1 MREPERLA
9 ISRVLGLVAL
19 ITTLVVTPWASFDP
33 INVPKLAVIA
43 VGGAMCLGFLLLNR
57 RLLFMP
63 GIRLVSIISV
73 LFIADLVLVL
83 LLSGTNFNQG
93 FFGTVGRLTGFV
105 GYLSLASLLLAGV
118 IAASVEVLKH
128 FSIMILAAG
137 AASIIYGLIQAAGMD
152 PIKWSNPYSPVIGF
166 IGNPN
171 FQSSLVALI
180 SVMALALLFSGQLKI
195 YFKIGLA
202 LFIFLA
208 VYVISQ
214 TDAQQGYFVF
224 AIGITVIG
232 LVYVYKS
239 KLKTLTPPLI
249 VIGLIGFIL
258 IVMGSLNSGPLASI
272 LHKASVIYRGDY
284 WLAGWRMTLDHPIFG
299 VGLDSYGD
307 WYRRA
312 RTLEATVRRGPDI
325 TSNAAHNVLLDFSS
339 TGGFPLL
346 IIYLLLMALVIR
358 AAFKVIK
365 RAPKFEPT
373 FVGLFAVWVGYQGQ
387 SLISLNQLGLA
398 VWGWII
404 SGLIIGYE
412 INTRTEIAEVKVP
425 TVLKKGK
432 GSASTAQQKV
442 LPSTTMALFI
452 GILVGLL
459 AGLPPLLASAKYKSA
474 IESGDPKIYASAA
487 GYFPQDF
494 ARAVQISQT
503 LENNGY
509 KNEALSVIQRASEA
523 FPDSYEV
530 WKVYSL
536 LSTATPAQVSAA
548 KAQMKRLDPNNPELK

>member
-19 ITTLVVTPWASFDP
+19 ITTLVVTPWASYDP
-33 INVPKLAVIA
+33 INAPKLAVVA
-43 VGGAMCLGFLLLNR
+43 VGGAISLVFLLLHCR
-57 RLLFMP
+57 ELFA
-63 GIRLVSIISV
+63 GDNRLVAIVSAVFIIDLVIV
-73 LFIADLVLVL
+73 LF
-83 LLSGTNFNQG
+83 LSGTNFNQE

-105 GYLSLASLLLAGV
+105 AYVSLASLLLMGV
-118 IAASVEVLKH
+118 IS
-128 FSIMILAAG
+128 
-137 AASIIYGLIQAAGMD
+137 ASIDVLHYLSKVFLITGGISIVYGLIQAGGMD
-152 PIKWSNPYSPVIGF
+152 PVKWSNPYSPVIGF
-166 IGNPN
+166 SGNPN
-171 FQSSLVALI
+171 FQSSLVAF
-180 SVMALALLFSGQLKI
+180 SAVMALALLFSSQSKI
-195 YFKIGLA
+195 YSKIGLA

-208 VYVISQ
+208 IYVISQ
-214 TDAQQGYFVF
+214 TDSQQGYFVLV
-224 AIGITVIG
+224 IGIAVIG
-232 LVYVYKS
+232 LVFVYKS
-239 KLKTLTPPLI
+239 KLKALTPSLI
-249 VIGLIGFIL
+249 VTGLIGLIFVI
-258 IVMGSLNSGPLASI
+258 MGSLNSGPLASI

-284 WLAGWRMTLDHPIFG
+284 WLAGWRMTVEHPVFG

-307 WYRRA
+307 WYRRS
-312 RTLEATVRRGPDI
+312 RTLEASVRRGPDL

-346 IIYLLLMALVIR
+346 IIYLLLMVLVIR
-358 AAFKVIK
+358 AALKVLK

-373 FVGLFAVWVGYQGQ
+373 FVGLVAVWVGYQGQ

-412 INTRTEIAEVKVP
+412 INTRRANEVVKTP
-425 TVLKKGK
+425 MVLKKGK
-432 GSASTAQQKV
+432 VSASTAQQKV
-442 LPSTTMALFI
+442 LPSTTVALFI
-452 GILVGLL
+452 GILVGLV
-459 AGLPPLLASAKYKSA
+459 AGLPPLLASSKYKSA
-474 IESGDPKIYASAA
+474 IESGDPKVYASAA
-487 GYFPQDF
+487 DYFPQDF

-536 LSTATPAQVSAA
+536 LSTATPAQVSVA

>member
-1 MREPERLA
+1 M
-9 ISRVLGLVAL
+9 ISRILGWTAL
-19 ITTLVVTPWASFDP
+19 LTTLAVTPWATYDP
-33 INVPKLAVIA
+33 INVPKLAVVA
-43 VGGAMCLGFLLLNR
+43 VGGAMSLVFLSLHR
-57 RLLFMP
+57 RTLFTVDHQ
-63 GIRLVSIISV
+63 LVSVVSAVFII
-73 LFIADLVLVL
+73 DLVIVL
-83 LLSGTNFNQG
+83 LLSGTNFNQEL
-93 FFGTVGRLTGFV
+93 FGTVGRLTGFV
-105 GYLSLASLLLAGV
+105 AYASLASLLLVGV
-118 IAASVEVLKH
+118 ISASSNALQYLSKVFLITGGV
-128 FSIMILAAG
+128 
-137 AASIIYGLIQAAGMD
+137 SIIYGLIQAAGLD

-171 FQSSLVALI
+171 FQSSLVALS

-195 YFKIGLA
+195 YSKIGLA

-214 TDAQQGYFVF
+214 TDAQQGYFVL

-239 KLKTLTPPLI
+239 KLKTLTLPLI

-325 TSNAAHNVLLDFSS
+325 TSNAAHNVFLDFSS

-358 AAFKVIK
+358 AAYKVIK

-412 INTRTEIAEVKVP
+412 INTRTVITEVKIP

-432 GSASTAQQKV
+432 ASASTAQQKV

-474 IESGDPKIYASAA
+474 IESADPKIYASAA
-487 GYFPQDF
+487 DYFPQDF

-536 LSTATPAQVSAA
+536 LSTATPAQVIAA